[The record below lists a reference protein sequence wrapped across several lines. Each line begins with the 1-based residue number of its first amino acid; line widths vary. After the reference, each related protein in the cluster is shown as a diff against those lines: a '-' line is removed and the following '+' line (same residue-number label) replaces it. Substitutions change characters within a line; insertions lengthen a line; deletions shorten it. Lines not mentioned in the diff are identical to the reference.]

1 MIDER
6 EVEALLEQAD
16 VQMRLVN
23 WRGAIDLLRRAL
35 AIDPDHARAHAT
47 LALALLG
54 AKRLAGAEIEARL
67 ALALEGGGAFCH
79 YAAAAVLR
87 AQRKLDEAWEH
98 CEIALQAD
106 GTDVDVHVLA
116 AGIRGLRG
124 ELAEARALLVEALA
138 LEPSHAGALT
148 ALARLELDA
157 HRPEEAARYIEEALR
172 ARPDDLDAHV
182 VAGFIDLVRGDDAGA
197 EGHARFA
204 LTQDATDRDAL
215 QLWAAIKAPR
225 SFTLGLWWRLNA
237 WVSLRSE
244 GGQVA
249 LLIGS
254 FVIVRIAIIL
264 AAAADLPL
272 VEQILQWGWLG
283 FCAYTWI
290 APGLFRRMLERD
302 LGAVRLDPEF

>member
-1 MIDER
+1 MEER
-6 EVEALLEQAD
+6 EIEALLEQAD
-16 VQMRLVN
+16 VQMHLVN

-35 AIDPDHARAHAT
+35 AIDPDHARAHAM

-54 AKRLAGAEIEARL
+54 ARRLAGAEIECRL
-67 ALALEGGGAFCH
+67 ALALEGNDPFCH

-98 CEIALQAD
+98 CELALHTD
-106 GTDVDVHVLA
+106 STDVDVYVLA
-116 AGIRGLRG
+116 AGIRDLRG
-124 ELAEARALLVEALA
+124 EISEARALLVSA
-138 LEPSHAGALT
+138 LELEPAHAGALT
-148 ALARLELDA
+148 RFARLELDA
-157 HRPEEAARYIEEALR
+157 HRYEEAARYIDEALR

-215 QLWAAIKAPR
+215 QLWAAIKARR
-225 SFTLGLWWRLNA
+225 SWTLGLWWRLNA

-244 GGQVA
+244 GGQIA

-254 FVIVRIAIIL
+254 FVVVQIAIIL

-272 VEQILQWGWLG
+272 VEKVLEWGWLA

-290 APGLFRRMLERD
+290 APGLFKRMLERD
-302 LGAVRLDPEF
+302 LGSVVLDPEF